1 MATTALDRT
10 HITANRASG
19 IGASDARRIA
29 TGDWHQ
35 LYLEKVGEAEPVDL
49 SRVFRVQLGVQTEDF
64 HLDWL
69 EQREGWR
76 IESRNQRFEHDSEAF
91 MFAHVDGIIH
101 ELQLPIE
108 VKHSNGRATARESAV
123 FYMAQLQHIM
133 ACTTTDVM
141 RFSVIAG
148 NEEPE
153 LAKVARNDDY
163 LADLIELERSF
174 WWHVENRVPPEITPT
189 GTQAKLAEVAAVT
202 VIDGLK
208 PYDMTGSNEWAS
220 LSTDYRNNF
229 DAARVFEEAKTA
241 LKGLVPSDASQCS
254 GHGLTIKRDKRG
266 ALRFS

>member
-1 MATTALDRT
+1 MASSPDRS
-10 HITANRASG
+10 HITADRYG

-35 LYLEKVGEAEPVDL
+35 LYLEKVGEAEPEDL
-49 SRVFRVQLGVQTEDF
+49 SRVFRVQLGVHTEDF

-69 EQREGWR
+69 ERREGWAIR
-76 IESRNQRFEHDSEAF
+76 ERNVRYVSNAEPF
-91 MFAHVDGIIH
+91 MFAHIDGWIA
-101 ELQLPIE
+101 QLHQPIE

-133 ACTTTDVM
+133 AVTMNEDM

-148 NEEPE
+148 NDEPE
-153 LAKVARNDDY
+153 LAKVARNDEY

-220 LSTDYRNNF
+220 LATDYRNNF
-229 DAARVFEEAKTA
+229 DAARVFEEAKA
-241 LKGLVPSDASQCS
+241 GLKQLVPPDASQCT

>member
-1 MATTALDRT
+1 MASAPDRS
-10 HITANRASG
+10 HITADRYG

-35 LYLEKVGEAEPVDL
+35 LYLEKIGEAQPEDL
-49 SRVFRVQLGVQTEDF
+49 SRVFRVQLGVHTEDF

-69 EQREGWR
+69 EQREGWT
-76 IESRNQRFEHDSEAF
+76 IEHRNARVSHPEHSF
-91 MFAHVDGIIH
+91 MFAHVDGMIACPFN
-101 ELQLPIE
+101 QPIE
-108 VKHSNGRATARESAV
+108 VKHSNGRANARDAAV

-133 ACTTTDVM
+133 ACTDDPEM

-148 NEEPE
+148 NEDPE
-153 LAKVARNDDY
+153 VAKVQRNDEY

-174 WWHVENRVPPEITPT
+174 WWHVENRVAPEITPT

-208 PYDMTGSNEWAS
+208 PYDMTGNNEWAS
-220 LSTDYRNNF
+220 LATDYTANIE
-229 DAARVFEEAKTA
+229 AARVFEEAKA
-241 LKGLVPSDASQCS
+241 SLKKLVPADASQCT